1 MNPLIPIQELNREYK
16 SPSFIIGGLRQ
27 DICTLGSCT
36 GQLIFFRKSHSSPN
50 GDRFLILG

>member
-16 SPSFIIGGLRQ
+16 SPSFIIGDFGR
-27 DICTLGSCT
+27 
-36 GQLIFFRKSHSSPN
+36 IFVLSGVVLDSYYFFSKSHSSPN